1 MPAAHGRWPPSRSG
15 ERAGSRP
22 TERFD
27 ANVTP
32 ARARVKR
39 LPLLSRA
46 TPPHRRPVD
55 EPCPRWGLLVRVVL
69 GRSAIQVSA
78 TAGDSLALSR
88 LTRSRAPSP

>member
-32 ARARVKR
+32 TRARVKR

-46 TPPHRRPVD
+46 TPPHRRGNPFMPDQVGHD
-55 EPCPRWGLLVRVVL
+55 DL
-69 GRSAIQVSA
+69 GRLFSP
-78 TAGDSLALSR
+78 T
-88 LTRSRAPSP
+88 PSPCRRTMPTLGPPGTGCAW